1 MRGTCNALSSVAVV
15 LTVFC
20 VVFLVGCPTGEVAT
34 GAGEGET
41 HPTEAESAPDEGGT
55 EEEVSEVAWQLT
67 SAAFKHGEQIPG
79 KYTGDGDDLSPPLAW
94 TEPPEGTVELALIC
108 DDPDAPGGTWNHWV
122 VYGLSPDARHL
133 KEGIPT
139 PATVAE
145 PALKQGVTS
154 FRKTGYGGPSPPPG
168 KAHRYQF
175 TLYAL
180 SEKLDLEPGTKKQAV
195 LDAMQGKIIA
205 KSLLEGIYGR

>member
-1 MRGTCNALSSVAVV
+1 MRGECSALSSVAVV
-15 LTVFC
+15 LMVFS
-20 VVFLVGCPTGEVAT
+20 VAFLLGCPRGQVAT
-34 GAGEGET
+34 GADEGEI
-41 HPTEAESAPDEGGT
+41 HPTEAETASDEAAT
-55 EEEVSEVAWQLT
+55 AEEVSEVAWQLT
-67 SAAFKHGEQIPG
+67 STAFKQGERIPK
-79 KYTGDGDDLSPPLAW
+79 KYTADGDDLSPPLAW

-108 DDPDAPGGTWNHWV
+108 DDPDAPAGTWNHWI
-122 VYGLSPDARHL
+122 VYGLSPEVKGL

-168 KAHRYQF
+168 KPHRYQF

-180 SEKLDLEPGTKKQAV
+180 SEKLDLEPGAKKQQV
-195 LDAMQGKIIA
+195 LDAMQGKVIA
-205 KSLLEGIYGR
+205 KTMLEGIYGR